1 MCQGTER
8 PFSGHE
14 LGKYLTCASVL
25 SWKPD
30 LGGGGFADFFFYEHF
45 VLSCVE
51 LNYDEMCCVTIAAHC
66 FLRGW
71 EDIEKQ
77 KCNTTHHNA
86 TMKEKNQSELKQ
98 RDEGFITSYTKHFK
112 IQTAIFQ
119 EVPKRDR
126 PLVAQ
131 TRCHKFISGFSLI
144 HAVDFFGL
152 QRMNLSSFGVPVAPP
167 SGQHFDFSTTNI
179 KIYQADYCKIDCRY
193 SWSPENQLILVILS
207 FFGLFFLILLLKV

>member
-1 MCQGTER
+1 
-8 PFSGHE
+8 
-14 LGKYLTCASVL
+14 
-25 SWKPD
+25 
-30 LGGGGFADFFFYEHF
+30 
-45 VLSCVE
+45 
-51 LNYDEMCCVTIAAHC
+51 
-66 FLRGW
+66 
-71 EDIEKQ
+71 
-77 KCNTTHHNA
+77 
-86 TMKEKNQSELKQ
+86 MKEKNQSELEQ

-112 IQTAIFQ
+112 IQTAICQ
-119 EVPKRDR
+119 EVPKMDR

-152 QRMNLSSFGVPVAPP
+152 QRMNLSSFGDPVAPP

-207 FFGLFFLILLLKV
+207 FFGLFFPDITLKGVVYDSGESLFIFELNSQTNTALPSVLLQTNTSNSQH